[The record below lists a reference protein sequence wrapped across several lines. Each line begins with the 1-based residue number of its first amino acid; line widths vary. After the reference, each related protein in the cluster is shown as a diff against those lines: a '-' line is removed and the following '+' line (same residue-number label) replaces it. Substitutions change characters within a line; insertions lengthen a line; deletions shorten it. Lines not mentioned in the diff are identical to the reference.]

1 MRKLNSAESQENQVL
16 EFLLE
21 CSTDEKIPNGKINE
35 AAAKF
40 QVCRKSISQVWAA
53 AKKQAENNQQM
64 HIEEKTK
71 FTRTKRVAIDLEKI
85 SKLPLKKRSII
96 RTLAHGINYKK
107 STVGRW
113 IRQGLIKA
121 HTSAIMPDLRASN
134 KLLRLR
140 FSLETLELDRILN
153 ILKFRSMHKMVHI
166 DEKWFY
172 MKKETHRF
180 YMTPEEA
187 EPHRSCKSN
196 KFIAKIMFMCAV
208 CRPLFATDGT
218 VLFDGKI
225 GVFPFTHKVP
235 AQRSSKNRSRGILE
249 TKAIESVTKEVI
261 KNCLINQILPAIKEK
276 WPPFA
281 SKVIY
286 IQQDNAKPHIKDSD
300 LIFREASNT
309 DGFEF
314 TLVQQPPNSPNLNVN
329 DLGWFRSIQSLQT
342 EIETHTVD
350 ELVNAVITSFEN
362 LYPTKLNKVFL
373 TLQCCLV
380 EIMKVK
386 GHNCYKIPH
395 MGKDALIRVDSLPL
409 NLEVPVELVRQCLSH
424 LMEAGS
430 VHGIQELMNTLGVKR
445 LEGN

>member
-1 MRKLNSAESQENQVL
+1 MRKLSFAESQKNQIL

-21 CSTDEKIPNGKINE
+21 CSTDGKIQKGKINE

-40 QVCRKSISQVWAA
+40 QVCRKSISRVWAA
-53 AKKQAENNQQM
+53 TKKQAENNQQM
-64 HIEEKTK
+64 HIEEKAK
-71 FTRTKRVAIDLEKI
+71 FTRTKRVAIDLEKF
-85 SKLPLKKRSII
+85 SRQPLKKRSSI
-96 RTLAHGINYKK
+96 RTLAHGINCKK
-107 STVGRW
+107 SIVGRW

-121 HTSAIMPDLRASN
+121 HTSAIKPDLTTSN

-140 FSLETLELDRILN
+140 FSLEALELDRILN
-153 ILKFRSMHKMVHI
+153 ILKFRNMHNTVHI

-172 MKKETHRF
+172 MKKETHGF
-180 YMTPEEA
+180 YMTPEET
-187 EPHRSCKSN
+187 EPHRSYG
-196 KFIAKIMFMCAV
+196 I
-208 CRPLFATDGT
+208 
-218 VLFDGKI
+218 VLFNGKI

-235 AQRSSKNRSRGILE
+235 AQQSSKNRSKGTLE
-249 TKAIESVTKEVI
+249 TKAIESVSKKVI
-261 KNCLINQILPAIKEK
+261 RNCLINQILPAIKAK

-286 IQQDNAKPHIKDSD
+286 IQQENAKPHIKDSD
-300 LIFREASNT
+300 LVFREALNT

-314 TLVQQPPNSPNLNVN
+314 TLVQQPPNLPDLNVN

-342 EIETHTVD
+342 ETETHTVD

-362 LYPTKLNKVFL
+362 LCLVNKVFL
-373 TLQCCLV
+373 TLQGCMV

-395 MGKDALIRVDSLPL
+395 MGKDALIRADSLPL
-409 NLEVPVELVRQCLSH
+409 NLEVLVELVRQCLTY

-430 VHGIQELMNTLGVKR
+430 VHGIQELMNTLGVER